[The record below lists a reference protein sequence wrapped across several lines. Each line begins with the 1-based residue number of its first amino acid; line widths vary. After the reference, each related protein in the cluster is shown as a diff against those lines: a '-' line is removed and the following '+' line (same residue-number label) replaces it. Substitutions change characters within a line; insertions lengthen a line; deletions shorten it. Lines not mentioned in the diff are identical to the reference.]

1 MGRRYWRPPPCVY
14 ILANRPDGIIYI
26 GATRNLVG
34 RVWQHKNDVVPSFTR
49 RYRIHTL
56 VWYEAHDTLENALL
70 QEKRLKT
77 WRRARKIALIEADN
91 PDWADLY
98 PTLL

>member
-1 MGRRYWRPPPCVY
+1 MGRRYWQAPPCVY

-49 RYRIHTL
+49 RYRVHTL
-56 VWYEAHDTLENALL
+56 VWYAAHDTLENALL

-77 WRRARKIALIEADN
+77 WRRERKIALIEAGN
-91 PDWADLY
+91 PEWADLY